1 MKVEKCINATI
12 ALTRPIPYKYTYK
25 HYSEFTGQL
34 CNCHI
39 LLKTGET
46 VKVYSN
52 HKGKIMVAVNNKVQ
66 QVNNKREL
74 ETYLRD
80 RNVI

>member
-1 MKVEKCINATI
+1 MKVEKCINAAI
-12 ALTRPIPYKYTYK
+12 ALTRPIPYKWLHK

-34 CNCHI
+34 CNCRL
-39 LLKTGET
+39 LLKTNDTIG
-46 VKVYSN
+46 VYSN
-52 HKGKIMVAVNNKVQ
+52 HKGKIMVAVNNRVQ